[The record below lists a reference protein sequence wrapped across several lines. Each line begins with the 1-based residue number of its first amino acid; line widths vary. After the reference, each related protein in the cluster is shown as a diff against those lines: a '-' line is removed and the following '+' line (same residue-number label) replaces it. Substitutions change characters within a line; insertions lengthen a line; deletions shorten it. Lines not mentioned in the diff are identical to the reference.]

1 MLREWPHARWRA
13 RIRAPTSFADRRIT
27 STKFSNSDPP
37 RVRFISDNPLYKPY
51 EGSGEEVNI
60 IGRTVG
66 SPGKCE
72 PSSNDSALAAQVLFL
87 NVADFT
93 AADFE
98 AMVPR

>member
-1 MLREWPHARWRA
+1 MRTSQRNLHHQLLRPGINRDGAARVA
-13 RIRAPTSFADRRIT
+13 ACAMACTNSAPTSFADRRIT

-72 PSSNDSALAAQVLFL
+72 PSSK
-87 NVADFT
+87 
-93 AADFE
+93 
-98 AMVPR
+98 